1 MEENQNQEKTE
12 QATPK
17 RKQEARDKGQVPRS
31 RELNTVGV
39 MLAGAS
45 ALLLMGDQLGAGIAH
60 MMREGLSHRRSQVF
74 DPEHL
79 VEALVQGLL
88 NALQALAPFLLV
100 VLIAAIATPMFMG
113 GWSFSIKAMA
123 FKAEKLDPIK
133 GLKRIFAL
141 RGLIEMLK
149 AMGKFVLVGAGAVF
163 WLRWLADDLLS
174 LSLQPV
180 TQALYN
186 AAHICALSLLV
197 LSAVL
202 VIIAAIDVP
211 FQLWDHSKKLRMT
224 KQEVR
229 DEAKDTE
236 GKPEIKSRI
245 RQAQQEVAQRR
256 MMEEV
261 PKADVIVTNPT
272 HYAVALKYD
281 QSKMR
286 APRVVAKGTELV
298 AARIRE
304 IAEQHN
310 VPLFSAP
317 PLARALFAST
327 KLGKEIPVNLY
338 AAVAQVL
345 TYVYQLKQA
354 KQSGGL
360 FEEPEMP
367 SIDDLDDLMD

>member
-17 RKQEARDKGQVPRS
+17 RQQEAREKGQVPRS
-31 RELNTVGV
+31 RELNTLGV
-39 MLAGAS
+39 MLAGAG
-45 ALLLMGDQLGAGIAH
+45 ALVLMGEQLGSGIAH
-60 MMREGLSHRRSQVF
+60 MMRQGLIHERSQIF
-74 DPEHL
+74 DSAHL
-79 VEALVQGLL
+79 ANALAERLLSALVT
-88 NALQALAPFLLV
+88 LAPFLLV
-100 VLIAAIATPMFMG
+100 VLLAAIATPLLMG
-113 GWSFSIKAMA
+113 GWSFSAKAMA

-141 RGLIEMLK
+141 RGLLEMLK
-149 AMGKFVLVGAGAVF
+149 AMGKFVLVGAVAVF
-163 WLRWLADDLLS
+163 WLQRLADDLLG

-180 TQALYN
+180 TQALHSGAY
-186 AAHICALSLLV
+186 ICALSLLV
-197 LSAVL
+197 LSTVL
-202 VIIAAIDVP
+202 VVIAAIDVP
-211 FQLWDHSKKLRMT
+211 FQLWDHAKKLRMT

-229 DEAKDTE
+229 DEVKDTE

-245 RQAQQEVAQRR
+245 RQAQQEMAQRR

-272 HYAVALKYD
+272 HFAVALKYD

-286 APRVVAKGTELV
+286 APRVVAKGADLV

-304 IAEQHN
+304 VAEQHN

-317 PLARALFAST
+317 PLARAIFAST

-354 KQSGGL
+354 KQSGGV
-360 FEEPEMP
+360 FEEPDKP
-367 SIDDLDDLMD
+367 SIDDLME